1 MSQCKHENVVG
12 YHTSFV
18 VKDELWVIM
27 KLCDGGNHNFFF
39 LFCTNSLCTGHC
51 NHVGISRSLDVCPAN
66 QCCLTL
72 HSAVYYALTLYSA
85 VF

>member
-27 KLCDGGNHNFFF
+27 KLCDGGK
-39 LFCTNSLCTGHC
+39 L
-51 NHVGISRSLDVCPAN
+51 V
-66 QCCLTL
+66 L
-72 HSAVYYALTLYSA
+72 HYLIVYCVHIVNT
-85 VF
+85 

>member
-27 KLCDGGNHNFFF
+27 KLCDGGNHIYTLFVSFAQKHNAPVWWRAEKAGYMHYAF
-39 LFCTNSLCTGHC
+39 LHHAHQSIIKCSK
-51 NHVGISRSLDVCPAN
+51 
-66 QCCLTL
+66 
-72 HSAVYYALTLYSA
+72 
-85 VF
+85 